1 MSKLSNT
8 NQYLNTQ
15 MMLGYTMGGS
25 SFRFVD
31 GEINLDKTARSFTS
45 IMNLNKA
52 TIEIQVNFAK
62 ILKVF

>member
-8 NQYLNTQ
+8 NQNLNTQ

-31 GEINLDKTARSFTS
+31 GEINLDKTSHSFTS

-52 TIEIQVNFAK
+52 TIEVQVGFAHF
-62 ILKVF
+62 L